1 MEPESLIGE
10 TQIREMC
17 ALAKGTP
24 PGCFVEV
31 GVYKGG
37 SAFHLAKLAQDQDRK
52 VFLYDTF
59 TGIPFAD
66 EIDSHLV
73 GDFSETS
80 FESVKATIPYANII
94 QGIFPQSM
102 VKMPPVAFAHIDA
115 DQYRSIKESI
125 EALLPQMV
133 LGGVMVFDDYNCL
146 RGANTAVDEKFA
158 GHITFTPSAKAVV
171 KITEAL
177 CQLS

>member
-17 ALAKGTP
+17 TLARDTP
-24 PGCFVEV
+24 PGCFIEV

-37 SAFHLAKLAQDQDRK
+37 SAYHLSKLAKEQGREI
-52 VFLYDTF
+52 FLYDTF
-59 TGIPFAD
+59 TGIPFSD
-66 EIDSHLV
+66 EIDAHKV

-80 FESVKATIPYANII
+80 FEEVKAAIPYASVI
-94 QGIFPQSM
+94 QGIFPNSM
-102 VKMPPVAFAHIDA
+102 VEMPQIAFAHIDA

-125 EALLPQMV
+125 EALLPKMV
-133 LGGVMVFDDYNCL
+133 IGGIMVFDDYNCL
-146 RGANTAVDEKFA
+146 RGANKAVDEKFS
-158 GHITFTPSAKAVV
+158 GFITFTSSAKAVV
-171 KITEAL
+171 KITEEL